1 MLTCE
6 LDMRSLTSSTGSRLQ
21 GAQWSEVMEGLLVE
35 VEGEGWTSV
44 SEVKLEL
51 EID

>member
-1 MLTCE
+1 
-6 LDMRSLTSSTGSRLQ
+6 
-21 GAQWSEVMEGLLVE
+21 MEGLLVE
-35 VEGEGWTSV
+35 VVGEAWTSV